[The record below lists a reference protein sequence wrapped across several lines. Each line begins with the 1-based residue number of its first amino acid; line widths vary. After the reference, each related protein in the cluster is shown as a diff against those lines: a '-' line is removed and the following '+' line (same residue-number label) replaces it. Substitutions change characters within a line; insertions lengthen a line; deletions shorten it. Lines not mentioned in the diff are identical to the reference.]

1 MACIQERASKPM
13 APIASVNPVKRPIV
27 ARMWPGGQ
35 RNQVRW
41 TERRNLTT
49 DWSRLPYSL
58 TRRNPVQ
65 DGPSMLT
72 RQKLPMR

>member
-1 MACIQERASKPM
+1 MACIQVRASKPM

-27 ARMWPGGQ
+27 AHVWPGGQ
-35 RNQVRW
+35 RNQEVRW

-58 TRRNPVQ
+58 TRRRCPRRNPI
-65 DGPSMLT
+65 
-72 RQKLPMR
+72 